1 MAGYDVHTHL
11 LPAGIEA
18 LASDGKWGMKL
29 GDGAVAVHCFKLQLA
44 KMGRPETLIAR
55 LDADGLDG
63 AVVAVPPPL
72 FRPELE
78 AAERPAYV
86 RFLNDG
92 LRAAVAATPRLKP
105 LAYLPTHDPA
115 LALATAED
123 LDDGWHGVIVGTD
136 LGPHSYADA
145 AFHPLWRLLSDRAL
159 PVLVHP
165 SESHDPRLVP
175 FYLTNLL
182 GNPSETAL
190 AAAQMLFGD
199 LPSLFPDLKVVLSH
213 GGGTTAAL
221 AGRWQ
226 RGVDTE
232 RPGLKPLGRGPR
244 DAMRWFHVD
253 TIVHSPAVFA
263 LLVETFGLD
272 NILLGSDWP
281 FPMGAPDADHDI
293 GHMDDATRTKLRVAN
308 PRRVFSRL

>member
-1 MAGYDVHTHL
+1 MAGYDIHTHL

-18 LASDGKWGMKL
+18 LAGDGKWGMKL
-29 GDGAVAVHCFKLQLA
+29 ADGAVAVHGFKLQLG
-44 KMGRPETLIAR
+44 KMGRPQALLDR

-72 FRPELE
+72 FRPDLAEG
-78 AAERPAYV
+78 ERPAYV
-86 RFLNDG
+86 DFLNDG
-92 LRAAVAATPRLKP
+92 LRAAVDPHPRLTP

-115 LALATAED
+115 LAISTAEA
-123 LDDGWHGVIVGTD
+123 LGGGWGGVIVGTD
-136 LGPHSYADA
+136 LGSHSYADA
-145 AFHPLWRLLSDRAL
+145 TFHPLWRLLSDRGL

-165 SESHDPRLVP
+165 SESHDPRLGP

-190 AAAQMLFGD
+190 AAAQMVFGD

-213 GGGTTAAL
+213 GGGATAAL
-221 AGRWQ
+221 VGRWQ
-226 RGVDTE
+226 RGVDTD
-232 RPGLKPLGRGPR
+232 RPGLKTLGLGPR

-272 NILLGSDWP
+272 KILLGSDWP
-281 FPMGAPDADHDI
+281 FPMGAPDAGHDI
-293 GHMDDATRTKLRVAN
+293 GHLDEATRAKLRVAN
-308 PRRVFSRL
+308 PSRVFSRL